1 MVLNVWILSCC
12 YLFQISLSPEF
23 QENWMHMC
31 ASCPGKLYAHVC
43 FCFFPFAFAQCAALE
58 MLVMTPLC
66 RVPAMQD
73 VLVVS

>member
-1 MVLNVWILSCC
+1 
-12 YLFQISLSPEF
+12 
-23 QENWMHMC
+23 MHMC

-43 FCFFPFAFAQCAALE
+43 FSFFPFAFAQCAALE